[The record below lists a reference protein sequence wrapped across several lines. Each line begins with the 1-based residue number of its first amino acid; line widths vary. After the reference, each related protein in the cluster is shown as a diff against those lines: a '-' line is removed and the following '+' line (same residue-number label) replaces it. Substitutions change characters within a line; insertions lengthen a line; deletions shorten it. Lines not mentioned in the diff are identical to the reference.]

1 VPAQLINIHEKRGV
15 MLLLTWSGRSACATQ
30 LPHDATISLWLLLML
45 LLLSFLAVTTKHA
58 RNYDSRECSEGYYD
72 NGADEDGYRLGRY
85 CTSVSHWICTTQQ
98 FVNQAVETDLRVS
111 SSQQASSQWRRNEFE
126 SERAHIQRRE
136 NFLSF
141 PSTFVALQVQ
151 LVVFGERFREG
162 QYSLVSLLF
171 AVLLAVLPVLSH
183 L

>member
-1 VPAQLINIHEKRGV
+1 MTTALMRMATVSADIAPPCRIGSARHSNSSIKQLKQTYESR
-15 MLLLTWSGRSACATQ
+15 
-30 LPHDATISLWLLLML
+30 
-45 LLLSFLAVTTKHA
+45 A
-58 RNYDSRECSEGYYD
+58 RNRPAAS
-72 NGADEDGYRLGRY
+72 GAGTNLKVRG
-85 CTSVSHWICTTQQ
+85 HI
-98 FVNQAVETDLRVS
+98 S
-111 SSQQASSQWRRNEFE
+111 SAGKK
-126 SERAHIQRRE
+126 
-136 NFLSF
+136 FLSC